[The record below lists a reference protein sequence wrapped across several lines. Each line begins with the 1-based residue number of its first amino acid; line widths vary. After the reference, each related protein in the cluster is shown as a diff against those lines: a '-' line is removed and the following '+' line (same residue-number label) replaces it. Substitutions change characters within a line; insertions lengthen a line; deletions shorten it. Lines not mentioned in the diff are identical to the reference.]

1 MSKKNKRNKVEKVKS
16 YSSDSEEI
24 TKMLKI
30 LAGLII
36 VLGVFYLLFSFAS
49 GEFSSKKKSDEPV
62 EIQDIEILAGNA
74 FSRSNEEYYV
84 LMYNFEAADSIAY
97 NNIYNMYANYKTDS
111 KMYVVDLNKKFNT
124 PYVVEDRSLVNV
136 SNVDSLKVVNGTLI
150 KVSKGKGVSYNIGI
164 EEIEKTLFG

>member
-1 MSKKNKRNKVEKVKS
+1 
-16 YSSDSEEI
+16 
-24 TKMLKI
+24 
-30 LAGLII
+30 
-36 VLGVFYLLFSFAS
+36 
-49 GEFSSKKKSDEPV
+49 
-62 EIQDIEILAGNA
+62 
-74 FSRSNEEYYV
+74 
-84 LMYNFEAADSIAY
+84 
-97 NNIYNMYANYKTDS
+97 MYANYKTDS